1 MTALSP
7 ASQKIWALKY
17 RLANAAGA
25 PVEHA
30 IEDTWD
36 RVATALAVPEAE
48 PARWAG
54 RFRDALTDFRFM
66 PAGRILAGAG
76 TARDVT
82 LCNCFVMGAIPDD
95 MGGIFAHLRE
105 AALTLQQGGGIGY
118 DFSTLRPRGAAV
130 QGIGADASG
139 PVSFMAVWDAMCATI
154 LSAGYRRGAM
164 MGALACDHPDI
175 EDFVAAKARS
185 GRLTNFNLSVL
196 VTDAF
201 MAAVR
206 ADAPWEL
213 KFGGIVFRTMPA
225 RALWERILRASYDSA
240 EPGVIFIDRVNARNN
255 LGYCETIATTNPC
268 GEQPLPPYGACVL
281 GSVNLAALVARP
293 FASDAALD
301 LEQLAAV
308 VRLGVRMLD
317 NAIDV
322 SRFPLAAQRRE
333 AKAKRRI
340 GLGIT
345 GLADALILCG
355 LTYGSAEALAA
366 TEHWLRHLRR
376 AAYLASTEL
385 AAEKGAFPLFDPELY
400 LASANIREL
409 EPELRAAIAAHGM
422 RNGLVTSV
430 APTGT
435 ISLVADNLS
444 SGLEPVYAL
453 AYERNILLPDGT
465 RCVEPMTDHAYH
477 LFRQIAGERA
487 ALSATFV
494 TAWEL
499 APAAHLA
506 MQAAVQKYI
515 DAAVSKTINLPA
527 EISFGDFRN
536 IYDQAY
542 DLGCKGC
549 TTYRPNAVRGAVL
562 ADGGPADGG
571 QAFRRCGKCAAA
583 ARIHQ
588 EGCDVCTACGDSRCL

>member
-1 MTALSP
+1 MAPLSP
-7 ASQKIWALKY
+7 VSQKIWERKY
-17 RLANAAGA
+17 RFRA
-25 PVEHA
+25 PTDAPIERS

-36 RVATALAVPEAE
+36 RVATALAAPEAE
-48 PARWAG
+48 PALWAG
-54 RFRDALTDFRFM
+54 RFRDALTDFKFM

-82 LCNCFVMGAIPDD
+82 LCNCFVMGTIPDD
-95 MGGIFAHLRE
+95 MGGIFEHLRE

-118 DFSTLRPRGAAV
+118 DFSTLRPRGAPV
-130 QGIGADASG
+130 HGIGADASG

-164 MGALACDHPDI
+164 MASLACDHPDI
-175 EDFVAAKARS
+175 EDFVAAKAQP
-185 GRLTNFNLSVL
+185 GRLTHFNLSVL
-196 VTDAF
+196 VSDAF

-213 KFGGIVFRTMPA
+213 KFGGAVFRTLPA
-225 RALWERILRASYDSA
+225 RALWERILRAGYDSA
-240 EPGVIFIDRVNARNN
+240 EPGVIFIDRINARNN

-281 GSVNLAALVARP
+281 GSVNLAALVERP

-308 VRLGVRMLD
+308 TRLGVRMLD

-322 SRFPLAAQRRE
+322 SRFPLDAQRRE
-333 AKAKRRI
+333 ARAKRRI
-340 GLGIT
+340 GLGVT

-366 TEHWLRHLRR
+366 TERWLLHLRR
-376 AAYLASTEL
+376 AVYLASTEL
-385 AAEKGAFPLFDPELY
+385 AAEKGAFPLFDRDRY
-400 LASANIREL
+400 LAGANVRAL
-409 EPELRAAIAAHGM
+409 EPELRAAIAEHGM

-453 AYERNILLPDGT
+453 TYARNILLPDGT
-465 RCVEPMTDHAYH
+465 RCVEHMTDHAYR
-477 LFRQIAGERA
+477 LFRQIEGERA
-487 ALSATFV
+487 ALPATFV
-494 TAWEL
+494 TAREL

-562 ADGGPADGG
+562 SDDG
-571 QAFRRCGKCAAA
+571 QAFRRCAKCAAA

-588 EGCDVCTACGDSRCL
+588 EGCDICTACGDSRCL

>member
-1 MTALSP
+1 MVAHMASHTAMKLTGP
-7 ASQKIWALKY
+7 EAS
-17 RLANAAGA
+17 A
-25 PVEHA
+25 PVH
-30 IEDTWD
+30 
-36 RVATALAVPEAE
+36 
-48 PARWAG
+48 
-54 RFRDALTDFRFM
+54 
-66 PAGRILAGAG
+66 
-76 TARDVT
+76 
-82 LCNCFVMGAIPDD
+82 
-95 MGGIFAHLRE
+95 
-105 AALTLQQGGGIGY
+105 
-118 DFSTLRPRGAAV
+118 
-130 QGIGADASG
+130 GIGADASG

-164 MGALACDHPDI
+164 MASLACDHPDI
-175 EDFVAAKARS
+175 EDFVAAKAQP
-185 GRLTNFNLSVL
+185 GRLTHFNLSVL
-196 VTDAF
+196 VSDAF
-201 MAAVR
+201 MTAVR

-213 KFGGIVFRTMPA
+213 KFGGAVFRTLPA

-240 EPGVIFIDRVNARNN
+240 EPGVIFIDRINARNN

-281 GSVNLAALVARP
+281 GSVNLAALVERP

-308 VRLGVRMLD
+308 TRLGVRMLD

-322 SRFPLAAQRRE
+322 SRFPLDAQCRE

-340 GLGIT
+340 GLGVT

-366 TEHWLRHLRR
+366 TERWLCHLRR

-385 AAEKGAFPLFDPELY
+385 AAEKGAFPLFDRDRY
-400 LASANIREL
+400 LASANVRAL
-409 EPELRAAIAAHGM
+409 EPELRAAIAERGM

-453 AYERNILLPDGT
+453 AYARNILLPDGT
-465 RCVEPMTDHAYH
+465 RCVEHMTDHAYR
-477 LFRQIAGERA
+477 LFRQIEGEQA
-487 ALSATFV
+487 ALPATFV
-494 TAWEL
+494 TAREL
-499 APAAHLA
+499 APVAHLV

-562 ADGGPADGG
+562 SDDG
-571 QAFRRCGKCAAA
+571 QAFRRCAKCAAA

-588 EGCDVCTACGDSRCL
+588 EGCDICTACGDSRCL

>member
-1 MTALSP
+1 MTPLSP
-7 ASQKIWALKY
+7 ASQKIWELKY
-17 RLANAAGA
+17 RLRAPAGA
-25 PVEHA
+25 PIEQS

-36 RVATALAVPEAE
+36 RVATALAVPETE
-48 PARWAG
+48 PALWAG

-95 MGGIFAHLRE
+95 MSGIFAHLRE

-175 EDFVAAKARS
+175 EDFVTAKAQP

-196 VTDAF
+196 VSDAF

-213 KFGGIVFRTMPA
+213 KFGGTLFRTMPA
-225 RALWERILRASYDSA
+225 RALWDRILRASYASA

-281 GSVNLAALVARP
+281 GSVNLAALVTRP
-293 FASDAALD
+293 FERDAALD
-301 LEQLAAV
+301 LARLEAV
-308 VRLGVRMLD
+308 ARLGVRMLD

-322 SRFPLAAQRRE
+322 SRFPLEAQRRE
-333 AKAKRRI
+333 AQAKRRI

-355 LTYGSAEALAA
+355 LTYGSAEALTA

-465 RCVEPMTDHAYH
+465 RCAEPMTDHAFRR
-477 LFRQIAGERA
+477 FRQLRGDHAK
-487 ALSATFV
+487 LPATFV
-494 TAWEL
+494 TAREL

-527 EISFGDFRN
+527 EIPFEDFRN

-562 ADGGPADGG
+562 SDGG